1 MIGYSELSAEVTV
14 LAARV
19 PDPPKDLA
27 NYVVVTAQSVIGL
40 TWSPDYDGGSPI
52 IDYRIFSD

>member
-1 MIGYSELSAEVTV
+1 VTV

-27 NYVVVTAQSVIGL
+27 NDVVVTAQSVIGL